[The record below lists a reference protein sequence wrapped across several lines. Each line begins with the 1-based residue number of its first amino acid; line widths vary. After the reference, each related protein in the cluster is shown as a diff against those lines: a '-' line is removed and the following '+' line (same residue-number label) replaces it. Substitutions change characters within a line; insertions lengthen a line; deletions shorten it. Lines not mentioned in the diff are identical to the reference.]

1 MSHVNIFR
9 FTGGQDYVVNNT
21 IVFPAMSPSNSQ
33 ECVMVEIVD
42 DQLFEDVYELFD
54 ISLDNISISEVVVA
68 TPTQQ
73 QVTIVDN
80 DSELTPRQYKIW
92 TNFSYFFKSNL

>member
-1 MSHVNIFR
+1 
-9 FTGGQDYVVNNT
+9 
-21 IVFPAMSPSNSQ
+21 MSPSNSQ

-42 DQLFEDVYELFD
+42 DELFEDLYELFD

-68 TPTQQ
+68 TPLQQ

-80 DSELTPRQYKIW
+80 DSELTPRQYLD
-92 TNFSYFFKSNL
+92 TF